1 MVIRVLLLL
10 LSFIIL
16 VNLCIVSIGYMRGE
30 NLYKK
35 YGFKLAGIRKEYYSD
50 NKEDAMIM
58 WNDIK
63 VV

>member
-16 VNLCIVSIGYMRGE
+16 VNLCIVSIGYMKGE

-35 YGFKLAGIRKEYYSD
+35 YGKQ
-50 NKEDAMIM
+50 MI
-58 WNDIK
+58 IGFAIFVLFIAAVYTAVALIGLK
-63 VV
+63 

>member
-16 VNLCIVSIGYMRGE
+16 VNLCILSVGYVRGE

-35 YGFKLAGIRKEYYSD
+35 YGKQILVGFAIFVLFIAAVYTAVALIGLK
-50 NKEDAMIM
+50 
-58 WNDIK
+58 
-63 VV
+63 

>member
-16 VNLCIVSIGYMRGE
+16 VNLCILSIGYVRGE

-35 YGFKLAGIRKEYYSD
+35 YGKQILIGFAIFVLVIAAVYTAVALIGLK
-50 NKEDAMIM
+50 
-58 WNDIK
+58 
-63 VV
+63 